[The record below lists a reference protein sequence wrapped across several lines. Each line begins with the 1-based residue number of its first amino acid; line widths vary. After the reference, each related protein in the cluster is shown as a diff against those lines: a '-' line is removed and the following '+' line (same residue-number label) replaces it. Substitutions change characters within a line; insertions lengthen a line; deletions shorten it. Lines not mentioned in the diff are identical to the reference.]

1 MKSSAHPEARLAT
14 LVERTAAGE
23 LIPDV
28 RACLL
33 RVESPALQ
41 PAWAGAAGSCDAAGR
56 RPLVPTDSFRIA
68 SVTKMMT
75 ATTLLQLVDDEAV
88 QLDEPALDHLAADT
102 AVLLSPWQPSV
113 SQVTLRQLLDHT
125 SGLPDYFIHDRIGAA
140 MFGESDGPFTPT
152 DLLCLAAESPL
163 AFHPGNGRQYSD
175 TGFVLAGLIIEAV
188 TGLPLQ
194 RAFRTQL
201 FDPLG
206 MDDSSLLEPT
216 LDWAGGG
223 LL

>member
-41 PAWAGAAGSCDAAGR
+41 PAWAGAAGSRDASGR

-102 AVLLSPWQPSV
+102 AVLLSPW
-113 SQVTLRQLLDHT
+113 
-125 SGLPDYFIHDRIGAA
+125 
-140 MFGESDGPFTPT
+140 
-152 DLLCLAAESPL
+152 
-163 AFHPGNGRQYSD
+163 
-175 TGFVLAGLIIEAV
+175 
-188 TGLPLQ
+188 
-194 RAFRTQL
+194 
-201 FDPLG
+201 
-206 MDDSSLLEPT
+206 
-216 LDWAGGG
+216 
-223 LL
+223 